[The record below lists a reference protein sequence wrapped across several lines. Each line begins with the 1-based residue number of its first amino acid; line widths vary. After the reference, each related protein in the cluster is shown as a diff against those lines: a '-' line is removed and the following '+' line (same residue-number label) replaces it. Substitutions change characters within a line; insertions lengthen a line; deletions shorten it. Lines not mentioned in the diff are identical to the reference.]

1 MLLGGYSLQQ
11 KTQKVQPFGTNRKK
25 EKMFNKDDFDNLDDI
40 NEDTVPDG
48 VVDASDYALILK
60 QTTEYLKDT
69 DYESAE
75 SRMVAMMNIVNLM
88 HENEDTLS
96 DDSVY
101 GVVIA
106 LMYHI
111 QTVLSGMVNEDRE
124 EYFNHLETEVLP
136 IFSMEA
142 SMLPYYDNPE
152 ETGDESS
159 D

>member
-1 MLLGGYSLQQ
+1 
-11 KTQKVQPFGTNRKK
+11 
-25 EKMFNKDDFDNLDDI
+25 MFNKDDFDNLDDI

-48 VVDASDYALILK
+48 VVDASNYALILK

-136 IFSMEA
+136 IFSNRRTVSYPMY
-142 SMLPYYDNPE
+142 PTNPPVSGGRPSII
-152 ETGDESS
+152 GDFK
-159 D
+159 